1 MTRLIKF
8 ILLSVFLTLGPSAVQ
23 AQSAP
28 AFPDFSAKRL
38 KPPAPGVKKRI
49 TVQIESNVPVTP
61 TPILPQDVA
70 QPAISDESLYG
81 WFWESV
87 DPAIGTASGPGRV
100 TDALEV
106 LATPSAQE
114 ALPRP
119 RLQALQD
126 IASAHGLDIM
136 LATIGTDVSPALALA
151 VIQVES
157 VGRKD
162 AESPAGAQGL
172 MQLIPATAERFDVE
186 DAFNAKD
193 NITGGVR
200 YLDWLM
206 KEFGEDPILALAGYN
221 AGENAVKTHQGVP
234 PFAET
239 RNYVPRVLS
248 AFSVAKGLC
257 ITPPLLASDG
267 CVFANL
273 GN

>member
-1 MTRLIKF
+1 
-8 ILLSVFLTLGPSAVQ
+8 
-23 AQSAP
+23 
-28 AFPDFSAKRL
+28 
-38 KPPAPGVKKRI
+38 
-49 TVQIESNVPVTP
+49 
-61 TPILPQDVA
+61 
-70 QPAISDESLYG
+70 
-81 WFWESV
+81 
-87 DPAIGTASGPGRV
+87 
-100 TDALEV
+100 
-106 LATPSAQE
+106 
-114 ALPRP
+114 
-119 RLQALQD
+119 
-126 IASAHGLDIM
+126 
-136 LATIGTDVSPALALA
+136 
-151 VIQVES
+151 
-157 VGRKD
+157 
-162 AESPAGAQGL
+162 

-206 KEFGEDPILALAGYN
+206 NEFGEDPILALAGYN